1 MKYPWESNAGR
12 TSGGALPLDGKK
24 LAADVKAELRGRVRS
39 LKEAGVTPGLGT
51 ILVGDDPASQTY
63 VRGKHRDCEEVGIR
77 SIRVDLPA
85 TATQFEVE
93 QAIDQ
98 LNEDPACTGF
108 IVQLPL
114 PRHLDQQALLER
126 IDPAKDADGLHPMNL
141 GRLVASV
148 NQSPADPQP
157 CTPRGIIKL
166 LQRGGVPLAGAT
178 VCVVG
183 RGLTVGRPLGL
194 MLTRKDINATT
205 ILCHTGTKNLRN
217 ILNEADVIIA
227 GAGVPG
233 LITADMVRPGAAVVD
248 VGVSR
253 VDGKIAGDVA
263 PGVERVAGQLTPNP
277 GGVGPMTRAMLLAN
291 VVEAAERTL
300 TKDRQD

>member
-1 MKYPWESNAGR
+1 MKYPWPAP
-12 TSGGALPLDGKK
+12 GGALPLDGVK
-24 LAADVKAELRGRVRS
+24 LAADVKEELKSRVEA
-39 LKEAGVTPGLGT
+39 LAKEGVRPGLGT
-51 ILVGDDPASQTY
+51 ILVGDDPASQAY
-63 VRGKHRDCEEVGIR
+63 VNGKHRDCAEVGIH
-77 SIRVDLPA
+77 SIQVHLPE
-85 TATQFEVE
+85 TATQAQVE
-93 QAIDQ
+93 RAIDE
-98 LNEDPACTGF
+98 LNADPTCTGF

-114 PRHLDQQALLER
+114 PRRLNQDAILDR
-126 IDPAKDADGLHPMNL
+126 IDPDKDADGLHPYNL
-141 GRLVASV
+141 GRLVTAI
-148 NQSPADPQP
+148 NRSPLCPQP

-166 LQRGGVPLAGAT
+166 LQRGGVSLAGAT

-205 ILCHTGTKNLRN
+205 ILCHTGTKDLKS
-217 ILNEADVIIA
+217 IISEADVVIA

-248 VGVSR
+248 VGISR
-253 VDGKIAGDVA
+253 VDGRIAGDVA

-291 VVEAAERTL
+291 VVEAAER
-300 TKDRQD
+300 QVSQ